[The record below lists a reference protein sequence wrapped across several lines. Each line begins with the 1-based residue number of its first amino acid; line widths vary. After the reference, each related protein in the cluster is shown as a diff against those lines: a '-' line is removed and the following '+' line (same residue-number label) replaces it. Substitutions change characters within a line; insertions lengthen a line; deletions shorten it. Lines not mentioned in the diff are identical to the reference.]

1 MLCDIPKPLQ
11 IPNYFRGW
19 GHIMSHIFFIVFADF
34 SLRLL
39 PKDHTTISWPF
50 SWLSRTREIQCRLLI
65 LLLSL
70 HQQIAPKNSGELSF
84 LHFVTH
90 LIFYSLR
97 TRTLLYYGVRRKKKC
112 VVTPYYRIPK
122 VFGKVVI

>member
-1 MLCDIPKPLQ
+1 MLFDILKHLQ

-19 GHIMSHIFFIVFADF
+19 GHTMSHIFFIVFTDF
-34 SLRLL
+34 SLHLL
-39 PKDHTTISWPF
+39 PKDHTAISWPLW
-50 SWLSRTREIQCRLLI
+50 WLSRTRETECRLLI

-70 HQQIAPKNSGELSF
+70 HQEIAPKNSGELSF
-84 LHFVTH
+84 LHFVTD

-97 TRTLLYYGVRRKKKC
+97 ARTLLYYGVRRKKKC
-112 VVTPYYRIPK
+112 VVTLCYRIVK